1 MKIAICSDSSLDLS
15 KELLQEN
22 NIIIKPF
29 GITLG
34 DNSYLDGVDVTKEQV
49 FEFVDKTKTLPKTNA
64 INIAEYQE
72 FFAEVLKDYDKVI
85 SFSLSSEFSSSYN
98 NAFLASKEFDGNVQV
113 IDSRSLS
120 TGVGMLVLYAC
131 SLRDAGVDFS
141 EICEKVHARRNAVQ
155 ASFVIEKLDYLY
167 KGGRCNSVQLL
178 GANLLKIRPSILVS
192 NGKMGMHNKYRGNMI
207 DVVDKYCRDTLAE
220 FNTPHPDYCFIT
232 YSTAT
237 PEMLADAEKVVK
249 ESGKFKN
256 IYYAEAG
263 ATVTSHCGKNT
274 IGILYYN
281 DGDNN

>member
-15 KELLQEN
+15 KEILQEN
-22 NIIIKPF
+22 NILIKPF

-34 DNSYLDGVDVTKEQV
+34 DNSYLDGVDISKEQI

-98 NAFLASKEFDGNVQV
+98 NAFLAAKEFDGKVQV
-113 IDSRSLS
+113 IDSRNLS

-131 SLRDAGVDFS
+131 SLRDAGVDFD

-167 KGGRCNSVQLL
+167 KGGRCNSLQLL
-178 GANLLKIRPSILVS
+178 GANMLKIRPSILVK
-192 NGKMGMHNKYRGNMI
+192 NGKMGMHKKYRGNMV
-207 DVVDKYCRDTLAE
+207 DVVTNYAKDTLEE
-220 FNTPHPDYCFIT
+220 FNTPCHDYCFIT

-237 PEMLADAEKVVK
+237 QEMLDAVTKVVTDY
-249 ESGKFKN
+249 GKFKK
-256 IYYAEAG
+256 IYYTEAQ

-274 IGILYYN
+274 IGLLYFN
-281 DGDNN
+281 DGDKE